1 MFIKLYKIFFI
12 QIVNDHE
19 QCNESSNNKTVNKR
33 HAYSK
38 RKSRNKQG
46 LSISR
51 TKL

>member
-12 QIVNDHE
+12 QIVNNHE